1 MNNKIVLTILLIISY
16 IMINLLLYIKFKKN
30 FIIIFISLKFFLFI
44 ITSVI
49 VYIQHISNKK
59 SYGFL
64 TDDYELITTSND
76 SINTASYWIPKE
88 KIINDVL
95 YKPLGCVD
103 NYDIENKP
111 LKKSIIVPDSKTTK
125 PTDYIQVFK
134 NETQKLF
141 VWKPIPENN
150 YVCLG
155 DVITNTQDKP
165 STDLIRCVP
174 SEWVKQNTNK
184 SDVSIYNTKIGSI
197 WIGSY
202 ENSKYANLLKT
213 SDTSSNNLLPIH
225 ELVIE

>member
-1 MNNKIVLTILLIISY
+1 
-16 IMINLLLYIKFKKN
+16 MINLLLYIKFKKN